1 MSETARG
8 YTRRAVI
15 VALAAVQVA
24 ITCKAWAEA
33 QLSAEFQREL
43 RGGGFVFDNG
53 LFADFEP
60 ARILANPHMDYEHAV
75 RHRSIPLEIRFA
87 LRYYSGSRNESAP
100 SGEQNFRIDA
110 ETVVRNI
117 TAKSDAAQDQIRMS
131 AFDANAVREEFNA
144 DFGLHAAFTPNPTF
158 ARYTAGLCVVIGR
171 TRREA
176 AGYII
181 YLYNST
187 AGGWSEETEKAV
199 KHTFYALHFGDF

>member
-1 MSETARG
+1 MSEIARG

-24 ITCKAWAEA
+24 IDRKAWAEA

-43 RGGGFVFDNG
+43 KGGRFVFDNS

-60 ARILANPHMDYEHAV
+60 VRILANPHMDYEHAV

-87 LRYYSGSRNESAP
+87 LRSFGELRNESD
-100 SGEQNFRIDA
+100 FRVGA
-110 ETVVRNI
+110 EAVVRNI
-117 TAKSDAAQDQIRMS
+117 TAKSDTAQDQIRMS
-131 AFDANAVREEFNA
+131 AFDVNAVREEFNA
-144 DFGLHAAFTPNPTF
+144 DFGLSAAFTPDPTF

-171 TRREA
+171 TRRVA
-176 AGYII
+176 SGYII
-181 YLYNST
+181 YLFNST

-199 KHTFYALHFGDF
+199 EHTFHALRFGDF